1 MNLCAC
7 GEFTDTEQTNENGDW
22 LCEVCM
28 KEYLIDEDAEQRID
42 EALGK

>member
-1 MNLCAC
+1 MCAC
-7 GEFTDTEQTNENGDW
+7 GEFTDTEQKEVKEDA